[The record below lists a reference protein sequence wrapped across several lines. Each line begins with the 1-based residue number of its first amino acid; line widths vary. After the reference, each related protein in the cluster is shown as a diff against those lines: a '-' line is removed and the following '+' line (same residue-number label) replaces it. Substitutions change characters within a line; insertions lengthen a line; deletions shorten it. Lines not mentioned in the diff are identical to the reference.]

1 MFRINVQFLLLYYSI
16 IFRLE
21 GCDNKMTLLPQ
32 REKWK
37 WFKQGLSSF
46 LLNVNGQKIMKGPD
60 LPGSSAQ
67 QGLSVLL
74 PSGSSSVASSAKLKL
89 ESILFFFFFFW
100 LVRATPAANISS
112 QARDQIGAVAAGLH
126 HSHSNARSFTQSEVR
141 DQIHILMD
149 TCWVRY

>member
-1 MFRINVQFLLLYYSI
+1 MVIIIKTGYSLLKFNQINQNSYWEWCLRQVIFRIMFRINVQFLLLYYSI

-89 ESILFFFFFFW
+89 ESILSFFFFFFFFFFCFFVGF
-100 LVRATPAANISS
+100 L
-112 QARDQIGAVAAGLH
+112 
-126 HSHSNARSFTQSEVR
+126 F
-141 DQIHILMD
+141 
-149 TCWVRY
+149 